1 MQFSISR
8 LLVDNRVQM
17 WNRKLVMYKR
27 CASVLLHAW
36 QYKACI
42 FTADIQMAGVES
54 IWELHTVI
62 KIANLR
68 FVVRKEGVC

>member
-1 MQFSISR
+1 M
-8 LLVDNRVQM
+8 
-17 WNRKLVMYKR
+17 VMYKR

-68 FVVRKEGVC
+68 FVVRKEEVK